1 MSEVYERALAFVLRW
16 EGGFVDHPQDPGG
29 ATNMGITQ
37 ATYDA
42 WRRSRG
48 LPTRSVREIAREEVE
63 TIYRTRYWEPLPARY
78 AEKDLALALAL
89 FDYAVNSGLGAAR
102 KALAVVG
109 EDWRRIVAYR
119 LQFLASL
126 STFPTFG
133 RGWTRRVAA
142 LIEECARLDPPKPSL
157 GQVQRL
163 IVDGGPPV
171 HVEKASIVGDKLYV
185 RTGKEGA

>member
-1 MSEVYERALAFVLRW
+1 MEFERALAFVLRW
-16 EGGFVDHPQDPGG
+16 EGGYSDHPDDPGG
-29 ATNMGITQ
+29 ATNYGITQ

-42 WRRSRG
+42 WRKRQG
-48 LPTRSVREIAREEVE
+48 LPTRPVREISMDEVRA
-63 TIYRTRYWEPLPARY
+63 IYRTRYWDPLPARY
-78 AEKDLALALAL
+78 AEKDPPLALAL

-102 KALAVVG
+102 RALAAVG

-119 LQFLASL
+119 LQHLAGL

-157 GQVQRL
+157 EQVRRL

-171 HVEKASIVGDKLYV
+171 RVERASVVGDKLYV
-185 RTGKEGA
+185 RTGKEEA